1 MKRNA
6 RMGWGRGGLV
16 AMLGFA
22 SAQCSSNSEP
32 PAAPAPQFIE
42 MPGLATYAMI
52 IPADMSA
59 AAIEPAAKEKCGSNA
74 MCDVFAWSARA
85 YAARALPMTDAEA
98 AALKFHYK
106 LNRNTGFEQSL
117 WNCAAYPQPGHAD
130 CLDLA
135 PPK

>member
-6 RMGWGRGGLV
+6 RMGWGRGVLV

-22 SAQCSSNSEP
+22 SAQCNSNSDT
-32 PAAPAPQFIE
+32 PAAPAPQFFE

-52 IPADMSA
+52 IPANMA
-59 AAIEPAAKEKCGSNA
+59 ADAIEPATKEKCGSNA
-74 MCDVFAWSARA
+74 MCDVFAWAGRSS
-85 YAARALPMTDAEA
+85 AARALPMTDAEA

-117 WNCAAYPQPGHAD
+117 WNCATYPQPDHAN
-130 CLDLA
+130 CLDPS